1 VAPHLEALACAAG
14 LFLLAC
20 YSLDP
25 NPVDVAPAAHL
36 AVPAPGVLKQK
47 FPEFEVVTTALGR
60 HVRAN
65 ARDAKETKGMQ
76 DWVTGSLTYVPN
88 SGGDD
93 HGGATTWVVDVDL
106 VTFVSSDEA
115 ETFRRDRCWM
125 MEHEFAKTTDSVHFA
140 ESDGGGVQV
149 CRAPILQLR
158 KDEYHL
164 PVEVPI
170 SSYISGAVIRNDRL
184 VIRLAERRE
193 GGGRGTALDWA
204 LALISK
210 RLSS

>member
-1 VAPHLEALACAAG
+1 MAPKLKALAGSAG
-14 LFLLAC
+14 AFLLAC

-25 NPVDVAPAAHL
+25 NPVDVTPAARL
-36 AVPAPGVLKQK
+36 TAPAPGVLKQK

-60 HVRAN
+60 HVRAS
-65 ARDAKETKGMQ
+65 AHETKGMQ
-76 DWVTGSLTYVPN
+76 DWVTGSLTYVPDP
-88 SGGDD
+88 GGAD
-93 HGGATTWVVDVDL
+93 HGGATSWVVDVDL
-106 VTFVSSDEA
+106 VTFLSSDEA

-140 ESDGGGVQV
+140 ESEGGGVQA
-149 CRAPILQLR
+149 CRGPILQLR
-158 KDEYHL
+158 KNEYHL

-170 SSYISGAVIRNDRL
+170 SSYVSGAVIRNDRL
-184 VIRLAERRE
+184 VIRLAERHE
-193 GGGRGTALDWA
+193 GGGGHATALDWA